1 MTDVFISY
9 KREERNRCIAIYN
22 ALLDLRLSVWFDAH
36 IDPGTSF
43 DREIEREVQR
53 AKAILV
59 LWSRRA
65 KESDWVRAEARLGK
79 QGNRLAAVRLDDCI
93 LPLEFASVQTVDLF
107 ETDSIR
113 GSEEWARVTDRIGGL
128 VGRPGLGDFVR
139 CEQSADAGRWQ
150 SWIDRFADVPLVPVA
165 EGRLKALH
173 MAMPQGSGRVPGG
186 RKIPGAESG
195 GASSDIPVQEEE
207 EAESDTAADVHAQR
221 TATGAAIPA
230 EPPRRPADSEPF
242 EDRKNG
248 DDRRAHIFWARA
260 REIAERT
267 TIWQRA
273 AVGAALAVILL
284 LFLWPFT
291 GAQNDAREVAA
302 ETAGEAT
309 DETPFAIDCEAI
321 GDPGEQIVCDSE
333 ELRALDRQTAEQ
345 FGEMRE
351 GADEQLRT
359 MLDIA
364 QNAMIRQRNRCETTG
379 CARSAYEEF
388 QEQMALA
395 VNGEDAP
402 LEEGEDGESAGE
414 ENVETVEEAPQETE
428 GERRQRLAM
437 SLARNR
443 LSSARSYLV
452 ARGVAASDI
461 STSIVTESLAGVSTA
476 DGVRDQQA
484 RRIEITFGP
493 DTSAQTDRVQQRQAG
508 APPPPPCESGPYL
521 IFFDWE
527 DAGIRPDAGAVL
539 DAVAATYQSGR
550 CPTRILMQANLSPT

>member
-9 KREERNRCIAIYN
+9 KREERNRCVAIYN

-139 CEQSADAGRWQ
+139 CEQSADARRWQ
-150 SWIDRFADVPLVPVA
+150 AWIDRFGDDPLVPVA
-165 EGRLKALH
+165 EGRLAALH
-173 MAMPQGSGRVPGG
+173 MAMPQSSGR
-186 RKIPGAESG
+186 IPGAESG
-195 GASSDIPVQEEE
+195 GGSPDKPVEEE
-207 EAESDTAADVHAQR
+207 AAAESDTAADVDAPR

-230 EPPRRPADSEPF
+230 EPPRRPADAAPSE
-242 EDRKNG
+242 EGQNG
-248 DDRRAHIFWARA
+248 AERRAYIFWDRARA
-260 REIAERT
+260 IAERT
-267 TIWQRA
+267 TIWQRTA
-273 AVGAALAVILL
+273 AGAALAVILL

-291 GAQNDAREVAA
+291 GAQNGAREVAA
-302 ETAGEAT
+302 ETTGEAAE
-309 DETPFAIDCEAI
+309 ETPFAIDCEAI

-333 ELRALDRQTAEQ
+333 ALRALDRQAAEQ

-359 MLDIA
+359 RLDTA
-364 QNAMIRQRNRCETTG
+364 RTAMIRERNGCETSG
-379 CARSAYEEF
+379 CAQSAYEEF
-388 QEQMALA
+388 RGQMALA
-395 VNGEDAP
+395 VNGEETA
-402 LEEGEDGESAGE
+402 LEEGEDEESAEE
-414 ENVETVEEAPQETE
+414 ENVETAEDAPQETE
-428 GERRQRLAM
+428 GERLQRLAM

-461 STSIVTESLAGVSTA
+461 STSIVAESRVGASVA
-476 DGVRDQQA
+476 DGVRDQQN
-484 RRIEITFGP
+484 RRIEITVGP
-493 DTSAQTDRVQQRQAG
+493 DTPAQTDRVQQRQAG
-508 APPPPPCESGPYL
+508 APPPPPCAPGPYL

-527 DAGIRPDAGAVL
+527 DAGIRPDAASIL

-550 CPTRILMQANLSPT
+550 CPRSLMMWANLSPT